1 MKRWAAAACLG
12 AAFMLVACGSA
23 TGPDSSDVPL
33 AGDWRYDSGHQ
44 SGYSASGVLRLTDGA
59 ERRISGSLSVQWSL
73 PDGGTG
79 AESGTVSGVR
89 TARAVDF
96 DVITSAAVRHVG
108 EIRGDTISGSWLE
121 PGTTP
126 RVGWFRA
133 VRERSP

>member
-1 MKRWAAAACLG
+1 MKRWTAAVCVG
-12 AAFMLVACGSA
+12 AVFMLAACGSA
-23 TGPDSSDVPL
+23 TGPDSFDVQL

-44 SGYSASGVLRLTDGA
+44 SGYSASGVLRLADGA

-79 AESGTVSGVR
+79 NESGTVSGVR

-96 DVITSAAVRHVG
+96 DVVTSTAVRHVG